1 MNRSMAPTSKPIQP
15 AGTPGGGP
23 WPRPGA
29 GNPPRFLASA
39 ALLLALLCPAG
50 AAAGPAGT
58 HLFAEANLGL
68 GIAPVTYLGPDFAWG
83 GMLGIGG
90 KFAGF
95 PLRFYAVVGAE
106 AIDFSGG
113 GVHPQTGFEFQADRW
128 YVDIYGG
135 LRLLLPIFDQIR
147 TYVDLLG
154 GATYIDG
161 TVDRVDG
168 PSIAK
173 QDWYGQFTLGWG
185 LQYRWHENASTGI
198 RAEAMFGG
206 QDAEV
211 LDTYAGQGE
220 GGSVR
225 FSVMVTQTWHI

>member
-1 MNRSMAPTSKPIQP
+1 MHRQASTNSKRRRR
-15 AGTPGGGP
+15 AGATRRRAARGLQFVVPLRLFALVALP
-23 WPRPGA
+23 FA
-29 GNPPRFLASA
+29 LLASS
-39 ALLLALLCPAG
+39 PAT
-50 AAAGPAGT
+50 AGEVGT
-58 HLFAEANLGL
+58 HLLAEANLGL
-68 GIAPVTYLGPDFAWG
+68 GIAPVTYLTPDFAWG
-83 GMLGIGG
+83 GIVGIGG
-90 KFAGF
+90 KLAGF
-95 PLRFYAVVGAE
+95 PVRFYAVAGAE
-106 AIDFSGG
+106 AVDFSGE
-113 GVHPQTGFEFQADRW
+113 GVHPQTGCAFAAERW

-135 LRLLLPIFDQIR
+135 LRLLLPIFDRIR

-154 GATYIDG
+154 GGTYIDG
-161 TVDRVDG
+161 VVDRADG

-220 GGSVR
+220 GGGVR

>member
-1 MNRSMAPTSKPIQP
+1 MIRTAPPLAGLVARHVRPTRP
-15 AGTPGGGP
+15 A
-23 WPRPGA
+23 PRHRTA
-29 GNPPRFLASA
+29 RKSCRFLPP
-39 ALLLALLCPAG
+39 ALLLAALLCPAA

-68 GIAPVTYLGPDFAWG
+68 GIAPVTYLAPDFAWG
-83 GMLGIGG
+83 GLVGIGG

-95 PLRFYAVVGAE
+95 PLRFYAVAGAE
-106 AIDFSGG
+106 AVDFGG
-113 GVHPQTGFEFQADRW
+113 EGVHPQTGSAFQAERW
-128 YVDIYGG
+128 YVDIFGG
-135 LRLLLPIFDQIR
+135 LRLLLPIFDEIR

-161 TVDRVDG
+161 TVDRADG

-173 QDWYGQFTLGWG
+173 QDWYAQFTLGWG

-206 QDAEV
+206 QDAEL

-225 FSVMVTQTWHI
+225 FSVLVTQTWHI

>member
-1 MNRSMAPTSKPIQP
+1 MRRQNPTLPEETRA
-15 AGTPGGGP
+15 AGRT
-23 WPRPGA
+23 RA
-29 GNPPRFLASA
+29 GRRRAARTAAVLRLFALAA
-39 ALLLALLCPAG
+39 VPLALSRP
-50 AAAGPAGT
+50 AAATAGEVGT
-58 HLFAEANLGL
+58 HLLAEANLGL
-68 GIAPVTYLGPDFAWG
+68 GIAPVTYLPPNFAWG

-95 PLRFYAVVGAE
+95 PLRFYAVAGAE
-106 AIDFSGG
+106 AVDFSGE
-113 GVHPQTGFEFQADRW
+113 GVHPQTGCGFTAERW

-135 LRLLLPIFDQIR
+135 LRLLLPIFDRIR

-161 TVDRVDG
+161 VVDRADG

-206 QDAEV
+206 QEAEV

-220 GGSVR
+220 GGGVR
-225 FSVMVTQTWHI
+225 FSVMVTQTWHL

>member
-1 MNRSMAPTSKPIQP
+1 MTRSVRMSTQRSWGPFHPGVP
-15 AGTPGGGP
+15 ARSIGTARNLTRLLSG
-23 WPRPGA
+23 
-29 GNPPRFLASA
+29 S

-50 AAAGPAGT
+50 ATAGPAGT

-68 GIAPVTYLGPDFAWG
+68 GIAPVTYLAPNFAWG

-95 PLRFYAVVGAE
+95 PLRFYAVAGGE
-106 AIDFSGG
+106 AVDFAGE
-113 GVHPQTGFEFQADRW
+113 GVHPQTGSAFVADRW

-161 TVDRVDG
+161 SVDRADG
-168 PSIAK
+168 PSISK
-173 QDWYGQFTLGWG
+173 QDWYGQFTLAWG

-206 QDAEV
+206 QDAEL
-211 LDTYAGQGE
+211 LDTYAGVGE